1 MATATKKSPAYD
13 KGYREGKADKA
24 KKPAPAMESPE
35 GEEEESPEEEE
46 MDAAKGRKR
55 DGGYMKTPMDG
66 SYGKKSMDA
75 TCTCGAKSR
84 KGKKCS
90 CGAGKKDG
98 MCGSARKMDSLTAPE
113 YLDAC
118 ELGINRRSNS
128 YIRARLDAAARLDLK
143 CGAGAISEGE
153 KCHKGNASKVTTN
166 NSPIALNELR
176 RPWFAGDKFAH
187 KSVTGGSGKGY
198 IRTMAKRSANQLAL
212 TSGLLGALGGGMAG
226 FEQGGAVGALKG
238 AAASGVAS
246 GALGYGV
253 GYGLGATEGAIHK
266 VSGVRSYRNEYARR
280 KKYGDSI
287 WAAGF

>member
-1 MATATKKSPAYD
+1 MEMEP
-13 KGYREGKADKA
+13 GEGKAHEMKESTQQEVREGAEAKEGEYGKNA
-24 KKPAPAMESPE
+24 KKGKTKRIKATKDGE
-35 GEEEESPEEEE
+35 G
-46 MDAAKGRKR
+46 
-55 DGGYMKTPMDG
+55 
-66 SYGKKSMDA
+66 
-75 TCTCGAKSR
+75 
-84 KGKKCS
+84 CS
-90 CGAGKKDG
+90 CGTKAKGKCDG
-98 MCGSARKMDSLTAPE
+98 SCGNSRKMDALTPQE
-113 YLDAC
+113 YLTAC

-153 KCHKGNASKVTTN
+153 KCHKGNASKVTIN

-238 AAASGVAS
+238 AAASGFAS